1 VDDKKFTIGILTSGG
16 DSPGMNPCIRAA
28 VRAAAANNAQVIGVM
43 NGYEG
48 LINGEFRPLGARDV
62 GGILQ
67 RGGTILQTRRSLR
80 FLEKHYQREAI
91 RNMNSAGMDGLIV
104 IGGEGSLKGAHA
116 LAEQGVKVIGLPGS
130 IDNDIW
136 GTDTAIGV
144 DTAMNT
150 IMEAVDKLR
159 DAASSHGRAF
169 LVETMGRGC
178 GYLAVMAGIVT
189 GAEMILIPEVPVTV
203 EEVAK
208 SVDDAYTRGKTH
220 AIIIVAEGASVK
232 IADLAKA
239 LNDMDVGFSTRVTI
253 LGHIQRGGSPTAYAP
268 RRPGGGGHP
277 GRRDRRDGRRAG
289 TRPRPRSIDRGDQQ
303 NAPGPPGIYPDGP
316 YPGPLTHASLQTCS
330 PWLRQR
336 RARLRPPAG
345 AQIRRPRIGLRHQL
359 HRDRHRHRAARHC
372 RGPGRA

>member
-80 FLEKHYQREAI
+80 FLEKHYQREAL

-159 DAASSHGRAF
+159 DTASSHGRAF

-178 GYLAVMAGIVT
+178 GYLAVMAGIVC

-253 LGHIQRGGSPTAYAP
+253 LGHIQRGGSPTAYERMLAS
-268 RRPGGGGHP
+268 RLGVRAVEAILAGETDVMVGVQ
-277 GRRDRRDGRRAG
+277 GRDLALV
-289 TRPRPRSIDRGDQQ
+289 
-303 NAPGPPGIYPDGP
+303 
-316 YPGPLTHASLQTCS
+316 PLTEVTSKT
-330 PWLRQR
+330 RQVR
-336 RARLRPPAG
+336 PEYIQMAHTLAR
-345 AQIRRPRIGLRHQL
+345 
-359 HRDRHRHRAARHC
+359 
-372 RGPGRA
+372 